1 MEAFSKMYGLGFKN
15 TYIYFMNYLAHVY
28 LSGDNDLVTIGNFI
42 ADGIKGKSY
51 KKYSKDI
58 QIGILLHRHI
68 DTYTDAH
75 KTVRLSTKRL
85 HEKYGHYSGVIVDIL
100 YDHFL
105 AKNWTNYS
113 DTPLDEYIEDF
124 YDSLETHYDILPLR
138 IQKMMPYMLA
148 DNWLLS
154 YASINGI
161 SRVLDGMNRRTKN
174 RVSMNEAVVELEE
187 FYTEFETEF
196 SAFFDELITSSKQK
210 LDFLNQELHD

>member
-1 MEAFSKMYGLGFKN
+1 
-15 TYIYFMNYLAHVY
+15 MNYLAHIY

-42 ADGIKGKSY
+42 ADGIKGKDY
-51 KKYSKDI
+51 KTYSRDI

-85 HEKYGHYSGVIVDIL
+85 HANYGHYSGVIVDIL

-105 AKNWTNYS
+105 AKNWSRYS
-113 DTPLDEYIEDF
+113 NVPLDEYTNIF
-124 YDSLETHYDILPLR
+124 YSSLENHYQILPLR
-138 IQKMMPYMLA
+138 IQKILPYMLK

-161 SRVLDGMNRRTKN
+161 SKVLDGMNRRTKN
-174 RVSMNEAVVELEE
+174 RSGMDKAVKELEL
-187 FYTEFETEF
+187 FYKEFELEF
-196 SAFFDELITSSKQK
+196 TSFFDELITFSNEK
-210 LDFLNQELHD
+210 LIELNQTIL

>member
-1 MEAFSKMYGLGFKN
+1 
-15 TYIYFMNYLAHVY
+15 MNYLAHIY
-28 LSGDNDLVTIGNFI
+28 LSGDNDLVTVGNFI
-42 ADGIKGKSY
+42 ADGIKGKQY

-75 KTVRLSTKRL
+75 KTVRQSTKRL
-85 HEKYGHYSGVIVDIL
+85 HEKYSHYSGVIVDIL

-105 AKNWTNYS
+105 AKNWSRYCNV
-113 DTPLDEYIEDF
+113 PLDKYIENF
-124 YDSLETHYDILPLR
+124 YDSLALHYDILPSR
-138 IQKMMPYMLA
+138 IQKMMPYMIS

-154 YASINGI
+154 YASIDGI

-174 RVSMNEAVVELEE
+174 RSSMNEAVVELEA

-196 SAFFDELITSSKQK
+196 SNFFDELITSSKEK
-210 LDFLNQELHD
+210 LNDLNQELND